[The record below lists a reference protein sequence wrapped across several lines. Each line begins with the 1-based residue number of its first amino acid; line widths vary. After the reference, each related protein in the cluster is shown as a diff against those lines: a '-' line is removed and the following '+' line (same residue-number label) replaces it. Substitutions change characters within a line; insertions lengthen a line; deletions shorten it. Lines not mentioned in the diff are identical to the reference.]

1 MFKIKR
7 EMNLCIVQ
15 PEFKKGQLE
24 IKKGEEVININIDI
38 NIISGAIYFYYCK
51 QSVNT
56 ELGYNYSHAVYRYIN
71 REYINNHFN
80 DMLFNNLKLDYKK
93 MIMA

>member
-38 NIISGAIYFYYCK
+38 DIISDLETEESYYREIYFYYCK
-51 QSVNT
+51 HGINT
-56 ELGYNYSHAVYRYIN
+56 ELGYI
-71 REYINNHFN
+71 
-80 DMLFNNLKLDYKK
+80 
-93 MIMA
+93 